1 MIDRTIDRVWDKKRP
16 VIKFTHRGQ
25 HACACVE
32 DSLFSSEK
40 LPHWYMERRRC
51 LQTWKEKKSFSSY
64 RINFM
69 QPKLYG
75 KLLNHSSERGVVKF
89 KNGNC
94 TDCWLIRSL
103 DVHRGIKACDG
114 RILLPKTRLH
124 GHYWSIGI
132 IYQWTSGIS
141 HTKICTKYPSRLGK
155 LSHSLSHWTFLLGF
169 VNLLTNFCEVWWKL
183 QLVNWLQSVQL
194 S

>member
-1 MIDRTIDRVWDKKRP
+1 MIDRTIERVWDKKRRF
-16 VIKFTHRGQ
+16 IKFTHRGQ

-51 LQTWKEKKSFSSY
+51 LQIWKEKKSFSSY

-103 DVHRGIKACDG
+103 DVQRGIKACDG

-124 GHYWSIGI
+124 GHYWSIS
-132 IYQWTSGIS
+132 IYYNIS
-141 HTKICTKYPSRLGK
+141 MNIWNFSYEDLHQISLAFGKIVSLTKSLDLFAWFCK
-155 LSHSLSHWTFLLGF
+155 LVDQLLWG
-169 VNLLTNFCEVWWKL
+169 
-183 QLVNWLQSVQL
+183 LVEITVS
-194 S
+194 